1 MIRKL
6 FLVNVLAMPACLLA
20 PALWAQNPAAA
31 PGQGTQGGTIVPP
44 STNIYVV
51 AGGVYGT
58 GVYLGQPTTTASE
71 LTTGISLAGHAGIS
85 FTQPVEASAPGT
97 FAPATTASVAPAT
110 TTSVAPA
117 TTTSV
122 SGYTVYPASATTT
135 AEPSGRLINDV
146 GPSYFA
152 DSPANASTASPLS
165 LGEVAAQYKANRS
178 QNTRSYSNTD
188 VGQPANKVT
197 IVGGSQPAPGARS
210 QIAQSHPIPSAPPQA
225 QEQELTAKA
234 NPPSVSPESEPAEA
248 AAGRLPDTSTLL
260 PLLGLLGLVSSGSGL
275 LLRKFWR

>member
-1 MIRKL
+1 MIRKF
-6 FLVNVLAMPACLLA
+6 FLVAVLAMPACLLA
-20 PALWAQNPAAA
+20 PALWAQNPAAM

-58 GVYLGQPTTTASE
+58 GVYLGQPTTTAPE

-85 FTQPVEASAPGT
+85 FTQPVEASAPGA
-97 FAPATTASVAPAT
+97 FAPAT

-122 SGYTVYPASATTT
+122 SGYSVYPGSATTT

-152 DSPANASTASPLS
+152 DSAANASTASPLS
-165 LGEVAAQYKANRS
+165 LGEVAAQNKANRS

-188 VGQPANKVT
+188 VGQLANKVT
-197 IVGGSQPAPGARS
+197 IVGRSQPAPGARS
-210 QIAQSHPIPSAPPQA
+210 QVAQSPPIPTAPPQA
-225 QEQELTAKA
+225 QEQKPELAAKA
-234 NPPSVSPESEPAEA
+234 NPPSVSPESKPAEA

-260 PLLGLLGLVSSGSGL
+260 PLLGLLGLVSSGISL
-275 LLRKFWR
+275 LLRKFW

>member
-1 MIRKL
+1 MIRKF
-6 FLVNVLAMPACLLA
+6 FLVAVLAMPAGFLA
-20 PALWAQNPAAA
+20 PAGLWAQDPAAA

-58 GVYLGQPTTTASE
+58 GVYLGQPTTPAPE

-85 FTQPVEASAPGT
+85 FNQPVEASASGA
-97 FAPATTASVAPAT
+97 FAPATPPSVL
-110 TTSVAPA
+110 
-117 TTTSV
+117 
-122 SGYTVYPASATTT
+122 GYTVYPASATTT
-135 AEPSGRLINDV
+135 AEPSERLINDV

-152 DSPANASTASPLS
+152 DSAANASTASPLS

-188 VGQPANKVT
+188 VEQLANKVT
-197 IVGGSQPAPGARS
+197 IVSRSQPAPGARS
-210 QIAQSHPIPSAPPQA
+210 QIAQSRPIPSAPPQA
-225 QEQELTAKA
+225 QEQKPELTAKA
-234 NPPSVSPESEPAEA
+234 NPPSVSPESKPAEA
-248 AAGRLPDTSTLL
+248 AASRLPDTSTLL
-260 PLLGLLGLVSSGSGL
+260 PLLGLLGLVSSGIGL

>member
-85 FTQPVEASAPGT
+85 FNQPVEASASGA
-97 FAPATTASVAPAT
+97 FAPATPPSVL
-110 TTSVAPA
+110 
-117 TTTSV
+117 
-122 SGYTVYPASATTT
+122 GYTVYPASATTT
-135 AEPSGRLINDV
+135 AEPSERLINDV